1 MNKET
6 LPGCGYFTYLL
17 KCADGTYYC
26 GWTNN
31 PARRLKAHNSGS
43 GSRYTR
49 SRRPVRLVYLECF
62 SSRNEAMRREAGI
75 KKLTRQQKEAL
86 IRSMPDPD
94 L

>member
-1 MNKET
+1 MNKE
-6 LPGCGYFTYLL
+6 LPSQRSYFTYLL
-17 KCADGTYYC
+17 ECADGTYYC
-26 GWTNN
+26 GWTDN
-31 PARRLKAHNSGS
+31 PARRLEAHNSGS

-86 IRSMPDPD
+86 ICSMPDPD

>member
-1 MNKET
+1 MNKE
-6 LPGCGYFTYLL
+6 LPSQRSYFTYLL
-17 KCADGTYYC
+17 ECADGTYYC
-26 GWTNN
+26 GWTDN
-31 PARRLKAHNSGS
+31 PARRLEAHNSGS

-86 IRSMPDPD
+86 ICSMPDPEV
-94 L
+94 